1 MEGRGSCRDLMQG
14 FGGQMA
20 EVTQL
25 GSPRVLIAYVKYTES
40 LIPQNCSELEVVGQ
54 ELEILIR

>member
-1 MEGRGSCRDLMQG
+1 MEGRGGYRDLMQG

-25 GSPRVLIAYVKYTES
+25 GSPCVLIAYVKCTER
-40 LIPQNCSELEVVGQ
+40 LI
-54 ELEILIR
+54 